1 MMWRSADGG
10 LTLAFWWAA
19 ALSTAG
25 IGAGIWGLVAPESL
39 RFHYFRALNSRRS
52 ESGRRLLT
60 PAHALRWSSALQI
73 PIVGPLTLALVTAF
87 MTWLLFFTTPC
98 LASGARELRRTP
110 TRPQSLDAEP
120 C

>member
-1 MMWRSADGG
+1 VTQIFLSMMWRSADGG

-60 PAHALRWSSALQI
+60 PADAWGWSSALQI
-73 PIVGPLTLALVTAF
+73 RIACMLAIALATAL
-87 MTWLLFFTTPC
+87 MTWILFFTTPGV
-98 LASGARELRRTP
+98 AY
-110 TRPQSLDAEP
+110 
-120 C
+120 

>member
-19 ALSTAG
+19 VLSTAG
-25 IGAGIWGLVAPESL
+25 IAAGIWGLVAPESL

-60 PAHALRWSSALQI
+60 PAGVWGWSSARQI
-73 PIVGPLTLALVTAF
+73 RLASVLVIALATGF
-87 MTWLLFFTTPC
+87 MTWILFSPRR
-98 LASGARELRRTP
+98 ASP
-110 TRPQSLDAEP
+110 TKVAT
-120 C
+120 